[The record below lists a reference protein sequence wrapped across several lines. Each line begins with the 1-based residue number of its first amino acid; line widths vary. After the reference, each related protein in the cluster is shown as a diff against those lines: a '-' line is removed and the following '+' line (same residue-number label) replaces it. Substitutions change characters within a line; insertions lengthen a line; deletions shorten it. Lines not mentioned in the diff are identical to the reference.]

1 VSERKIE
8 VIFNSKRENRAVS
21 ATGLLGLIRQKVTVA
36 SQLIRR
42 IWPMN
47 LSRSEVA
54 QTIVSITQ
62 QSTNQG
68 ESFQN

>member
-1 VSERKIE
+1 MSERKKE

-21 ATGLLGLIRQKVTVA
+21 ATGLFGLIRQTVAVA
-36 SQLIRR
+36 SQLIGRT
-42 IWPMN
+42 WPIN

-68 ESFQN
+68 ESFQS